1 MANDNFDDVDHLMK
15 ALSLDGVRYRDFS
28 GRANPPKLKLIGG
41 RREALPAEPPALP
54 PTAPAAPVAVAKGT
68 RNAPFVPPQA
78 TPSTPPAAPQAAVTA
93 PARTAAPVAAASDP
107 VTLPDESL
115 QATFSRLIARA
126 PAPQPRKLKLELQLP
141 PRQPAMPAIDAARE
155 QPTLGSLFDR
165 LSGRPGLTTPKK
177 TG

>member
-1 MANDNFDDVDHLMK
+1 MANDNLDDVDHLMK

-28 GRANPPKLKLIGG
+28 GRAHPPKLKLIGG
-41 RREALPAEPPALP
+41 RREALPAESSAASASPTEAPRSAPFMPPQVVP
-54 PTAPAAPVAVAKGT
+54 PTAP
-68 RNAPFVPPQA
+68 
-78 TPSTPPAAPQAAVTA
+78 
-93 PARTAAPVAAASDP
+93 PVAAAAPATP
-107 VTLPDESL
+107 VVPTVTPVEPVALPDESL

-141 PRQPAMPAIDAARE
+141 PRQPAAPAPDVTRE

-177 TG
+177 IG

>member
-1 MANDNFDDVDHLMK
+1 MANDNLDDVDHLMK

-28 GRANPPKLKLIGG
+28 GRAHPPKLKLISG
-41 RREALPAEPPALP
+41 RREALPAESSATPAS
-54 PTAPAAPVAVAKGT
+54 PAAAP
-68 RNAPFVPPQA
+68 RNAPFMPPQA
-78 TPSTPPAAPQAAVTA
+78 IPPAAPPVVAATPVT
-93 PARTAAPVAAASDP
+93 PVAPEVMPAA
-107 VTLPDESL
+107 LPDESL

-141 PRQPAMPAIDAARE
+141 PRQPAVPASDVARE